1 MSGNMLRLLRNICP
15 RSRVVKTRAFSSSV
29 IEISDEVQNALHHG
43 KPVVALESTIVT
55 HGMPHP
61 NNLET
66 ALSVEKIIRDN
77 GVVPATIG
85 ILKGKVRVGLTNT
98 EMEYLADPATS
109 VIKTSRRDFPGVLSL
124 KLNGGTTVSG
134 TMVVANLVGIKI
146 FVTGGIGGVHY
157 GVQETMDVSAD
168 LTELGRTPVTV
179 ISSGVKSILDIR
191 KTLEYLETEGVAVAT
206 YGTSQEFPAFFT
218 PHSGFKVPYNVT
230 NPTQAAHFI
239 EAHRAMNLHSGIL
252 IGVPIPESEGASAGE
267 TIQQAI
273 ESALL
278 QAKEQNISGKDV
290 TPFILDRVN
299 AITGGASLQAN
310 ICLIKNN
317 AMVGSQIAYKLSKLI
332 KSKKSQ
338 SHAATV
344 TKHSHKE
351 KADVVVIG
359 GSIVDFYAR
368 VNSDN
373 FQSNGAT
380 YPGGVAQSFGGV
392 GRNLA
397 DGLSHLGVNA
407 FFISA
412 IGKDSHR
419 AGFKAYCH
427 HMNLGGVLEMEGHR
441 TATYCAVLQKGGQL
455 LFGIGD
461 MDIHSQITPEY
472 IQTFQSVIE
481 GAKMLCID
489 GNMTPDAMRSALQI
503 AQSKNVPVFFEP
515 TDMYKAN
522 KPFQVNVGKFV
533 TITTPNLNELRSMY
547 KFLTGNLDSEHHGS
561 FDDLPLNSLLMECIL
576 MCKVVTLHI
585 PTVLVTL
592 GKHGLALCQR
602 HLAGTPNR
610 GIPIKDG
617 SYLTVDLYPVP
628 KSKEPAKII
637 SVSGAGDCLA
647 SAVISGFTRGR
658 DLDLGIKQGLVAAQ
672 LSLTSHHAVPPSFS
686 QRQIELTE
694 DLIREMNCTRIT
706 DPSIQ

>member
-1 MSGNMLRLLRNICP
+1 MHRLLRKVCP
-15 RSRVVKTRAFSSSV
+15 RSRVVKNRTFSSSV
-29 IEISDEVQNALHHG
+29 IEISEEVQNALHNG

-61 NNLET
+61 YNLET

-85 ILKGKVRVGLTNT
+85 ILKGRVKVGLTNT

-134 TMVVANLVGIKI
+134 TMVVVNLVGIQI

-191 KTLEYLETEGVAVAT
+191 KTLEYLETEGVTVAT

-218 PHSGFKVPYNVT
+218 PYSGFKVPYNVT

-239 EAHRAMNLHSGIL
+239 EAQRAMKLQSGIL
-252 IGVPIPESEGASAGE
+252 IGVPIPESEGALAGE

-273 ESALL
+273 ESALS
-278 QAKEQNISGKDV
+278 QAKEQNISGKEV
-290 TPFILDRVN
+290 TPFILERVN
-299 AITGGASLQAN
+299 AITGGVSLQAN
-310 ICLIKNN
+310 ISLIKNN

-332 KSKKSQ
+332 KSKKNQ
-338 SHAATV
+338 SHVPTA
-344 TKHSHKE
+344 TKHGHAG

-397 DGLSHLGVNA
+397 DGLSHLGVNT

-419 AGFKAYCH
+419 AGFRAYCH
-427 HMNLGGVLEMEGHR
+427 HMNLEGVLEMEGHR

-461 MDIHSQITPEY
+461 MDIHAQITPEY
-472 IQTFQSVIE
+472 IEKYQTVIE
-481 GAKMLCID
+481 GAKMVCID
-489 GNMTPDAMRSALQI
+489 GNITPEAMRCALQI
-503 AQSKNVPVFFEP
+503 AQSKKVPVFFEP

-522 KPFQVNVGKFV
+522 KPFQVNVGKF
-533 TITTPNLNELRSMY
+533 ITMCTPNLNELRSMY

-561 FDDLPLNSLLMECIL
+561 GSLGDIPLNSLLMECIL

-592 GKHGLALCQR
+592 GRHGLALCQR
-602 HLAGTPNR
+602 HTAGTPKS

-617 SYLTVDLYPVP
+617 SYLTVDLYPIP

-647 SAVISGFTRGR
+647 AAVMSGYIRGQ

-672 LSLTSHHAVPPSFS
+672 FSLTSHHAVPPSFS

-694 DLIREMNCTRIT
+694 ELRREMDCTRIT
-706 DPSIQ
+706 EPSL